1 MSGPNDACA
10 AIRALLD
17 AKAPVWIEPP
27 LLQPAAIY
35 LELSG
40 DDIRRR
46 AFLIEDHAQGEL
58 CLRPDLTVPAVRA
71 ALAMDKLPPL
81 VAYVGL
87 VFRRQHAGST
97 RETEFL
103 QIGAEWLGH
112 GDMDSAAEAE
122 IIAAALEACRAAGAE
137 PVLRLG
143 DRGVVHG
150 FVSAL
155 GLAAPWAQRI
165 ARALSH
171 VGGLAA
177 LRQEK
182 PAAFD
187 DEGAGLAEA
196 LAHAPE
202 DHAEAA
208 LEDVLNLARITRIGD
223 RPARE
228 IVQRLRQ
235 REELAAAP
243 APSSAQ
249 FDLLEALMRIDGQ
262 IDGQGGLVAASALAK
277 SPALQQPAAAEAA
290 IATAAARFDA
300 LKVLTNSPR
309 EVSFAPALGRAV
321 AYYDGFVFELEAPSL
336 GERASLGG
344 GGRYDGLARALAAPG
359 RDGSADLRAA
369 GFAVR
374 PRRLAEARP

>member
-10 AIRALLD
+10 AIRALLEP
-17 AKAPVWIEPP
+17 KAPLWIAPP

-71 ALAMDKLPPL
+71 ALAMEKLPPL
-81 VAYVGL
+81 VAYEGL

-112 GDMDSAAEAE
+112 GDMDAAAEAE
-122 IIAAALEACRAAGAE
+122 IIAAAIEACRAAGAE

-143 DRGVVHG
+143 DRGIVHG
-150 FVSAL
+150 FVAAL
-155 GLAAPWAQRI
+155 GLSTPWAQRI

-171 VGGLAA
+171 VGGISA

-182 PAAFD
+182 PAGLE

-243 APSSAQ
+243 APSPAQ
-249 FDLLEALMRIDGQ
+249 FDLLEALMRVDGQ
-262 IDGQGGLVAASALAK
+262 IDAAGGLAAASALAK
-277 SPALQQPAAAEAA
+277 SPALKNPSAAQAVIAA
-290 IATAAARFDA
+290 AAARFEKLRA
-300 LKVLTNSPR
+300 LTKPPQNVA
-309 EVSFAPALGRAV
+309 FAPALGRAV

-359 RDGSADLRAA
+359 RDGGADLRAA

-374 PRRLAEARP
+374 PRRLEEARP